1 MLEDTTPA
9 RAFQI
14 SNKHLGLETNLG
26 RMDMFLNWLPAEMF
40 KKQSPWSLALFIIFG
55 LFCASHGPN

>member
-14 SNKHLGLETNLG
+14 SNKHLGLVTNLG
-26 RMDMFLNWLPAEMF
+26 RMAMFLNWLKFPAGMF
-40 KKQSPWSLALFIIFG
+40 KKQSHWSLCTSSLAYFVL
-55 LFCASHGPN
+55 AMD